1 METER
6 KEKKARKRSPLKTV
20 LKTLFGIVLAVI
32 VLLSAGLIALSIG
45 EYKPNDTEAVAAPAG
60 TRAVDTGK
68 PLTVVT
74 YNIGYAALGEDMDF
88 IMDGGTKTRPDSA
101 SVIERN
107 LKDIADT
114 VKGLGA
120 DYLLIQ
126 EIDLNSRRSY
136 NVDELEYLKE
146 ATGLPASFAL
156 NYSAPFVPYPFPDM
170 LGRVNSGVAVFTDLN
185 VKESTR
191 IQLPVPFSW
200 PVSTINLK
208 RCMLVNRTPL
218 DNGKELVIINVHLEA
233 YDSGE
238 GKIAQTKQLYEFMD
252 AEAKKGNYVIVGGDF
267 NQTFPGAKL
276 FPAIYEGCWMPEVVE
291 KELPEGFS
299 FAFDA
304 EEPTCR
310 LLNKPYK
317 GNDDP
322 MYYILDGF
330 IVSGNLR
337 IEELEVIDTAFV
349 SSDHRPVKLTVSF
362 N

>member
-6 KEKKARKRSPLKTV
+6 KEKKAKKRSPLKTV

-74 YNIGYAALGEDMDF
+74 YNI
-88 IMDGGTKTRPDSA
+88 
-101 SVIERN
+101 
-107 LKDIADT
+107 
-114 VKGLGA
+114 
-120 DYLLIQ
+120 
-126 EIDLNSRRSY
+126 
-136 NVDELEYLKE
+136 
-146 ATGLPASFAL
+146 
-156 NYSAPFVPYPFPDM
+156 
-170 LGRVNSGVAVFTDLN
+170 GVAVFTDLN

-317 GNDDP
+317 GNDNP

-330 IVSGNLR
+330 IVSGNLSN
-337 IEELEVIDTAFV
+337 EELEFIDTAFV